1 MMASPPSPEDIT
13 LDQFNHYLSLYPNS
27 IERHYST
34 KIKDEKKRV
43 EALSRDRWR
52 YEELPAS
59 LAGKGSKH
67 ESPPMTLANL
77 EKLVQWKM

>member
-13 LDQFNHYLSLYPNS
+13 FDRLNHYVSLYPKA
-27 IERHYST
+27 IEQHYRT

-52 YEELPAS
+52 YEELPAI
-59 LAGKGSKH
+59 LAGKGSKP
-67 ESPPMTLANL
+67 EFLAMSLGNL